1 MSFPPYFAKV
11 AMYGGFVMEQD
22 YIKLFLEYLKVER
35 QYSVD
40 TIKAYQSDLEEFC
53 TFLKENGGLKP
64 FKDIDHLDVN
74 VFMTD
79 LFDRKYSRTTISR
92 KLSTMRSFYSF
103 LAKNDLVTRNPFAEI
118 KLKKHQNHLPRF
130 FYQKEMTALF
140 EAAQSDS
147 PLALRDVAL
156 LEVLYGTGIRVSE
169 CANLR
174 WQNVDLSLKM
184 MLIRG
189 KGDKERYVPFGQY
202 CYDALINYR
211 DQCRNEIMTKY
222 HKQHDFI
229 FINHYGD
236 QITST
241 GIEYVLNQIIKQS
254 SLTSK
259 IHPHMLRHTFATQ
272 LLNNGADLR
281 TVQEL
286 LGHSSLSTTQIYT
299 HVTQENLQSNYRKFF
314 PRATHE

>member
-1 MSFPPYFAKV
+1 MV
-11 AMYGGFVMEQD
+11 QD
-22 YIKLFLEYLKVER
+22 DIKLFLEYLRVER
-35 QYSVD
+35 QYSEQ

-53 TFLKENGGLKP
+53 AFLRANGGLKA
-64 FKDIDHLDVN
+64 FDKIDHLDVN

-92 KLSTMRSFYSF
+92 KLSSLRSFYNF
-103 LAKNDLVTRNPFAEI
+103 LAKNDLVTQNPFAGV
-118 KLKKHQNHLPRF
+118 KLKKHQEQLPRF

-140 EAAQSDS
+140 AAAKDDTI
-147 PLALRDVAL
+147 LAPRNSAL

-169 CANLR
+169 CANLQ
-174 WQNVDLSLKM
+174 WQNIDFSLKM

-202 CYDALINYR
+202 CLRALQDY
-211 DQCRNEIMTKY
+211 QSGCRKTIMAKY
-222 HKQHDFI
+222 HKQHDFV

-236 QITST
+236 PITAT
-241 GIEYVLNQIIKQS
+241 GIEYVLNQIIAKS
-254 SLTSK
+254 SLTSH

>member
-1 MSFPPYFAKV
+1 
-11 AMYGGFVMEQD
+11 MYGGFIMEQD
-22 YIKLFLEYLKVER
+22 DINLFLEYLRVER
-35 QYSVD
+35 QYSDD
-40 TIKAYQSDLEEFC
+40 TIKAYRSDLEEFC
-53 TFLKENGGLKP
+53 TFLKQNGGMKP
-64 FKDIDHLDVN
+64 FKQIDHLDIN

-92 KLSTMRSFYSF
+92 KLSSLRSFYNF
-103 LAKNDLVTRNPFAEI
+103 LAKNDLVSSNPFAGI
-118 KLKKHQNHLPRF
+118 KLKKHQNQLPRF
-130 FYQKEMTALF
+130 FYQKEMDALF
-140 EAAQSDS
+140 KAAKSDS
-147 PLALRDVAL
+147 PLALRNSAL

-169 CANLR
+169 CANLK
-174 WQNVDLSLKM
+174 WKSIDFELKM

-189 KGDKERYVPFGQY
+189 KGDKERYVPFGEY
-202 CYDALINYR
+202 CFNALKAYQTN
-211 DQCRNEIMTKY
+211 CRQPLITKY
-222 HKQHDFI
+222 HKQHDFV

-236 QITST
+236 PITST

-254 SLTSK
+254 SLTSH

-299 HVTQENLQSNYRKFF
+299 HVTPENLQSNYRKFF